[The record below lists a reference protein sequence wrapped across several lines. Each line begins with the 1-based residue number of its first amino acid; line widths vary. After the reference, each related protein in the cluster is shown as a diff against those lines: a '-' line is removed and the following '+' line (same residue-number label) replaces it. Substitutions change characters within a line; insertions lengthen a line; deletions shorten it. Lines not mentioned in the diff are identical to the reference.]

1 MKKTVVTCVTAL
13 LCVIAVCVSSV
24 LGTNKLADAKVDRQN
39 MLPLRRLQAVTADQ
53 R

>member
-24 LGTNKLADAKVDRQN
+24 LGTNKLADAKVESAKYTPASSAQT
-39 MLPLRRLQAVTADQ
+39 ATADQ
-53 R
+53 P